1 MELLLLVISLQQQVY
16 AVCGV
21 DFIIFHFFRKCRK
34 LFLFI
39 LLQKIKVTSGLN
51 NNLLVIVKLLVTV
64 TINSDYPPFGNSY
77 YATLQIIL

>member
-1 MELLLLVISLQQQVY
+1 MVISLQQQVY

-39 LLQKIKVTSGLN
+39 LLQKIKVTM
-51 NNLLVIVKLLVTV
+51 
-64 TINSDYPPFGNSY
+64 
-77 YATLQIIL
+77 A

>member
-1 MELLLLVISLQQQVY
+1 MVTLQQQVY
-16 AVCGV
+16 ALCRV

-51 NNLLVIVKLLVTV
+51 NNMLVIVKLLVTV
-64 TINSDYPPFGNSY
+64 TINSDYPRFGNSY
-77 YATLQIIL
+77 YAALQIIL

>member
-1 MELLLLVISLQQQVY
+1 MVISLQQQVY

-51 NNLLVIVKLLVTV
+51 NNMLVIVKLLVTV
-64 TINSDYPPFGNSY
+64 TINSDYLRFGNSY

>member
-1 MELLLLVISLQQQVY
+1 MVISLQQQVY
-16 AVCGV
+16 PVCRV

-51 NNLLVIVKLLVTV
+51 NNMLVIVKLLVTV
-64 TINSDYPPFGNSY
+64 TINSNYPRFGNSY
-77 YATLQIIL
+77 YAALQIIL

>member
-1 MELLLLVISLQQQVY
+1 MVISLQQQVY

-39 LLQKIKVTSGLN
+39 LLQKSKVTSGMN
-51 NNLLVIVKLLVTV
+51 NNMLVTVKLLVTV
-64 TINSDYPPFGNSY
+64 TINSDYLRFGSSY